1 MRGGAK
7 MPAIKAIK
15 KLRNR
20 SMSIRQMANAIAEV
34 TNYQI
39 NEIEQMEDEEIEAK
53 YTAFVINEANEYA
66 K

>member
-1 MRGGAK
+1 MTAET
-7 MPAIKAIK
+7 AIK

-20 SMSIRQMANAIAEV
+20 SMSIRFMANAIAEV

-39 NEIEQMEDEEIEAK
+39 REIEQMGDEEIEAK
-53 YTAFVINEANEYA
+53 YTAYVINETNEYA

>member
-1 MRGGAK
+1 MTADT
-7 MPAIKAIK
+7 AIK

-20 SMSIRQMANAIAEV
+20 SMSIRQMANAIEEV

-39 NEIEQMEDEEIEAK
+39 REIEQMGDEEIEAK

>member
-1 MRGGAK
+1 MTADT
-7 MPAIKAIK
+7 AIK

-39 NEIEQMEDEEIEAK
+39 SEIESMGDEEIEAK
-53 YTAFVINEANEYA
+53 YTAYVINEASEYA

>member
-1 MRGGAK
+1 MTVET
-7 MPAIKAIK
+7 AIK

-20 SMSIRQMANAIAEV
+20 SMNIRFMANAIAEV

-39 NEIEQMEDEEIEAK
+39 REIEQMGDEEIEAK

>member
-1 MRGGAK
+1 MTAET
-7 MPAIKAIK
+7 AIK

-20 SMSIRQMANAIAEV
+20 SISIRQMANAIAEV

-39 NEIEQMEDEEIEAK
+39 SEIESMGDEEIEAK
-53 YTAFVINEANEYA
+53 YTAYVINETNEYA

>member
-1 MRGGAK
+1 MKAET
-7 MPAIKAIK
+7 AIK

-20 SMSIRQMANAIAEV
+20 SMSIRFMANAIAEV

-39 NEIEQMEDEEIEAK
+39 SEIESMGDEEIEAK
-53 YTAFVINEANEYA
+53 YTAFVINEATEYA

>member
-1 MRGGAK
+1 MTAET
-7 MPAIKAIK
+7 AIK

-39 NEIEQMEDEEIEAK
+39 SEIEQMGDEEIEAK
-53 YTAFVINEANEYA
+53 YTAFVINETNEYA

>member
-1 MRGGAK
+1 MTADT
-7 MPAIKAIK
+7 AIK

-20 SMSIRQMANAIAEV
+20 SMSIRFMANAIAEV

-39 NEIEQMEDEEIEAK
+39 SEIESMGDEEIEAK
-53 YTAFVINEANEYA
+53 YTAYVINEASEYA

>member
-1 MRGGAK
+1 MTADT
-7 MPAIKAIK
+7 AIK

-20 SMSIRQMANAIAEV
+20 SMSIRQMTNAIAEV

-39 NEIEQMEDEEIEAK
+39 SEIESMGDEEIEAK

>member
-1 MRGGAK
+1 MTAETT
-7 MPAIKAIK
+7 IK

-20 SMSIRQMANAIAEV
+20 SMGIRQMANAIAEV

-39 NEIEQMEDEEIEAK
+39 SEIEQMGDEEIEAK
-53 YTAFVINEANEYA
+53 YTAYVINETNEYA

>member
-1 MRGGAK
+1 MTAET
-7 MPAIKAIK
+7 AIK

-20 SMSIRQMANAIAEV
+20 PMSIRQMANAIAEV

-39 NEIEQMEDEEIEAK
+39 SEIENMGDEEIEAK

>member
-1 MRGGAK
+1 MTAET
-7 MPAIKAIK
+7 AIK

-20 SMSIRQMANAIAEV
+20 SMNIRFMANAIEEV

-39 NEIEQMEDEEIEAK
+39 SEIEQMGDEEIEAK
-53 YTAFVINEANEYA
+53 YTAYVINEANEYT

>member
-1 MRGGAK
+1 

-39 NEIEQMEDEEIEAK
+39 SEIESMGDEEIEAK

>member
-1 MRGGAK
+1 MTAET
-7 MPAIKAIK
+7 AIK

-39 NEIEQMEDEEIEAK
+39 REIEQMGDEEIEAK
-53 YTAFVINEANEYA
+53 YTAYVINETNEYA

>member
-1 MRGGAK
+1 MTAET
-7 MPAIKAIK
+7 AIK

-20 SMSIRQMANAIAEV
+20 SMSIRQMANAIVEV

-39 NEIEQMEDEEIEAK
+39 SEIEQMGDEEIEAK

>member
-1 MRGGAK
+1 MTAET
-7 MPAIKAIK
+7 AIK

-39 NEIEQMEDEEIEAK
+39 SEIETTGDEEIEAK

>member
-1 MRGGAK
+1 MTAET
-7 MPAIKAIK
+7 AIK

-20 SMSIRQMANAIAEV
+20 SMSIRFMANAIAEV

-39 NEIEQMEDEEIEAK
+39 SEIEQMGDEEIEAK
-53 YTAFVINEANEYA
+53 YTAYVINEANEYA

>member
-1 MRGGAK
+1 MG
-7 MPAIKAIK
+7 AIKMTAETAIK

-20 SMSIRQMANAIAEV
+20 SMRIRQMANAIAEV

-39 NEIEQMEDEEIEAK
+39 SEIEQMGDEEIEAK
-53 YTAFVINEANEYA
+53 YTAYVINETNEYA

>member
-1 MRGGAK
+1 MTAE
-7 MPAIKAIK
+7 AAIK

-20 SMSIRQMANAIAEV
+20 SMSIRQMVNAIAEV

-39 NEIEQMEDEEIEAK
+39 SEIEQMGDEEIEAK
-53 YTAFVINEANEYA
+53 YTAYVINEASEYA

>member
-1 MRGGAK
+1 MTAET
-7 MPAIKAIK
+7 AIK

-20 SMSIRQMANAIAEV
+20 SMRIRQMANAIAEV

-39 NEIEQMEDEEIEAK
+39 SEIEKMGDEEIEAK
-53 YTAFVINEANEYA
+53 YTAYVINEANEYT

>member
-1 MRGGAK
+1 MTADT
-7 MPAIKAIK
+7 AIK

-20 SMSIRQMANAIAEV
+20 SMSIIQMANAIAEV

-39 NEIEQMEDEEIEAK
+39 REIEQMGDEEIEAK
-53 YTAFVINEANEYA
+53 YTAYVINETNEYA

>member
-1 MRGGAK
+1 

-39 NEIEQMEDEEIEAK
+39 REIEQMGDEEIEAK

>member
-1 MRGGAK
+1 MTAET
-7 MPAIKAIK
+7 AIK

-20 SMSIRQMANAIAEV
+20 SMSIRYMANALAEV
-34 TNYQI
+34 TSYKI
-39 NEIEQMEDEEIEAK
+39 NEIEQMGDEEIEAK

>member
-1 MRGGAK
+1 MTAET
-7 MPAIKAIK
+7 AIK

-39 NEIEQMEDEEIEAK
+39 SEIENMGDDEIEAK

>member
-1 MRGGAK
+1 MTAET
-7 MPAIKAIK
+7 AIK

-20 SMSIRQMANAIAEV
+20 SMSIRFMANAIAEV

-39 NEIEQMEDEEIEAK
+39 REIEQMGDEEIEAK

>member
-1 MRGGAK
+1 MTAET
-7 MPAIKAIK
+7 AIKN
-15 KLRNR
+15 LRNR

-39 NEIEQMEDEEIEAK
+39 REIEQMGDEEIEAK

>member
-1 MRGGAK
+1 MTADT
-7 MPAIKAIK
+7 AIK

-39 NEIEQMEDEEIEAK
+39 SEIEQMGDEEIEAK
-53 YTAFVINEANEYA
+53 YNAFVINEANEYA

>member
-1 MRGGAK
+1 MTAET
-7 MPAIKAIK
+7 AIK

-39 NEIEQMEDEEIEAK
+39 REIEQMGDEEIEAK
-53 YTAFVINEANEYA
+53 YTAYVINEANEYA

>member
-1 MRGGAK
+1 MTAET
-7 MPAIKAIK
+7 AIKR
-15 KLRNR
+15 LRNR

-39 NEIEQMEDEEIEAK
+39 SEIESMGDEEIEAK
-53 YTAFVINEANEYA
+53 YTAYVINETNEYA

>member
-1 MRGGAK
+1 MTAET
-7 MPAIKAIK
+7 AIK

-20 SMSIRQMANAIAEV
+20 SMSIRFMANAIAEV

-39 NEIEQMEDEEIEAK
+39 SEIESMGDEEIEAK
-53 YTAFVINEANEYA
+53 YTAYVINEASEYA

>member
-1 MRGGAK
+1 

-53 YTAFVINEANEYA
+53 YTAYVINEANEYA

>member
-1 MRGGAK
+1 MTAET
-7 MPAIKAIK
+7 AIK

-20 SMSIRQMANAIAEV
+20 SMSIRQMANAIVEV

-39 NEIEQMEDEEIEAK
+39 SEIEQMGDEEIEAK
-53 YTAFVINEANEYA
+53 YTAYVINEANEYA

>member
-1 MRGGAK
+1 MTAET
-7 MPAIKAIK
+7 AIK

-20 SMSIRQMANAIAEV
+20 SMSIRRMANAIAEV

-39 NEIEQMEDEEIEAK
+39 SEIEQMGDEEIEAK